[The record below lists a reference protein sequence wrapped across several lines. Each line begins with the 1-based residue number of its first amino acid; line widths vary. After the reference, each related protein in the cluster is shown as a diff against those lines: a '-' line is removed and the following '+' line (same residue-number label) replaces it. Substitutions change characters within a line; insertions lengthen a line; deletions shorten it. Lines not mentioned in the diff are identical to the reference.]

1 MLSEHAV
8 IPESLRESLRG
19 QDSHDRGAPPGE
31 SRMVARITFL
41 TIVVLGIWVAT
52 VGLFL
57 SLLGVWVGAHGRDL
71 RAEPAPWGYAEA
83 WQPETN
89 EVEAG
94 RSPLGQRLHL
104 PPVEILPEFPLTL
117 LEDRA
122 RWVPDPCEVVE
133 VPSKEGGDGQ

>member
-1 MLSEHAV
+1 MLSEHAM

-57 SLLGVWVGAHGRDL
+57 SLLGLSVGAHGRDL

-83 WQPETN
+83 WRPEAN
-89 EVEAG
+89 EFEAG
-94 RSPLGQRLHL
+94 RFPLGQRLHL
-104 PPVEILPEFPLTL
+104 PPVEILAELPITL
-117 LEDRA
+117 PEDRA
-122 RWVPDPCEVVE
+122 RCVPDPCEVFE
-133 VPSKEGGDGQ
+133 VPSEEGGDAQ